1 MMTFL
6 HPSYLWA
13 LWGLLVPIAIHLW
26 SKKKAKTIK
35 VGSVQLLS
43 ESKSKRSSS
52 LQLNEWLLLL
62 LRLIVLS
69 LVVLL
74 MAKPQW
80 RDKSNAV
87 EVVYLVEP
95 SLAADV
101 NLKPTLDSLS
111 QENEV
116 RLLEKH
122 FPAYSVSANII
133 SDENIPDYWRL
144 ASEMDALKTDSI
156 VVLTKG
162 LQQGL
167 KGMRPRTQNNIHW
180 IQMDE
185 ATSAIEKPIWAY
197 KDNERVRLVSV
208 ISNAERTSFITNKL
222 SVEDTSIQTNES
234 GDSIKIDLE
243 NRTETVPFSIVRPLE
258 VTLFYSDSLKAEKE
272 YIETSFMAL
281 ASYLNREINVN
292 SEKDFLPNQTA
303 DSDLTVWLSRQGPP
317 KSYQKLLIFK
327 PDSLAHELIEKGEG
341 NTYFLTDRLNL
352 DNVISQHFTEK
363 LLLLLDLQ
371 GELMNEAQNWDLR
384 KVAENVLIT
393 TIEDEESKEEYKAT
407 MDISPW
413 FWMILPLLM
422 IIERIVAF
430 KRKH

>member
-1 MMTFL
+1 MTFL

-26 SKKKAKTIK
+26 SKKEAKTIK

-80 RDKSNAV
+80 TNKSYAA

-95 SLAADV
+95 SLANNI
-101 NLKPTLDSLS
+101 NLKPMLDSLS

-116 RLLEKH
+116 RLLQKH
-122 FPAYSVSANII
+122 FPAYTVAEDMVSDKNV
-133 SDENIPDYWRL
+133 PDYWQL
-144 ASEMDALKTDSI
+144 ASEMDALETDSI

-162 LQQGL
+162 LLQGL
-167 KGMRPRTQNNIHW
+167 KGMRPRTHNNIHW
-180 IQMDE
+180 IQMDV

-197 KDNERVRLVSV
+197 KDNERVRLISV
-208 ISNAERTSFITNKL
+208 ISNAERTSFITDEI
-222 SVEDTSIQTNES
+222 SEGDTTIQPNET

-243 NRTETVPFSIVRPLE
+243 NGTETVPVSIVRPLE
-258 VTLFYSDSLKAEKE
+258 ITLFYSDSLMAEKD

-281 ASYLNREINVN
+281 SSYLHREIKVN
-292 SEKDFLPNQTA
+292 TKKDSLPNQTGG
-303 DSDLTVWLSRQGPP
+303 SDLTIWLSGQRPLP
-317 KSYQKLLIFK
+317 SYQKILVFK
-327 PDSLAHELIEKGEG
+327 PDSLAHKLIEKGEG

-352 DNVISQHFTEK
+352 DNVISRHFTEK

-371 GELMNEAQNWDLR
+371 GELMTEAQNWDLR

-393 TIEDEESKEEYKAT
+393 TSGEEESKEENKAS
-407 MDISPW
+407 MEISPL
-413 FWMILPLLM
+413 FWMILPLLVLL
-422 IIERIVAF
+422 ERIVAY